1 MIVKKNNKTVWLHET
16 LDVPTNANTHIAK
29 VGDEIKAFDFEPLEG
44 RANCF
49 IQGIV
54 VEKGMTVRGYHG
66 FTIEVTKKIVGGIE
80 RPIKNKIMLVP
91 YDLAEQ
97 DYDNRITLIKKGVA

>member
-1 MIVKKNNKTVWLHET
+1 
-16 LDVPTNANTHIAK
+16 
-29 VGDEIKAFDFEPLEG
+29 
-44 RANCF
+44 
-49 IQGIV
+49 
-54 VEKGMTVRGYHG
+54 MTVRGYHG

-97 DYDNRITLIKKGVA
+97 DYDNRITLIKKSA